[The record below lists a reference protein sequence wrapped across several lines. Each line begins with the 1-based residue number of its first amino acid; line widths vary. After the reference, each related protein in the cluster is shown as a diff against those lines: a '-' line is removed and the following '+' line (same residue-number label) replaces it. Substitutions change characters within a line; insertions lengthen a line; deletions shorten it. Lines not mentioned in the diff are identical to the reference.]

1 MASSRWSLAVVL
13 LATAA
18 LPATAAAALT
28 KVADPIAVAPD
39 APVRL
44 SQYYPDVA
52 MAADGSFAVS
62 YTESD
67 DRAGSDSERVEVQRF
82 TSSLAK
88 TGTPIGV
95 GPGLARETF
104 PAIAGAPDGRFA
116 IAYEA
121 WSAPGRHIEVQRFTA
136 AGAKAGGPIVVDA
149 AGVLDNSAEPPAIAM
164 AADGRFAVAWIAT
177 GSELRLR
184 TFGADGAP
192 LTGVV
197 DLASGIG
204 HHPSIGMAP
213 DGRFAV
219 TAVQPSLLNP
229 DFSFT
234 NEDVPVWRFHADG
247 TADGGRGALFTGPP
261 GVNYAAPTLG
271 MSDDGALFAA
281 WADRHDASPG
291 GFEPDIWARRF
302 DGSGAALGDRFIAN
316 DYTTYPQGNPDVE
329 PAGTATLLAYEG
341 QVGTQE
347 STYVRQF
354 GPDGTPVGDGDP
366 LSGAPSGTQMLPHVD
381 SDGAGRMVFVWTS
394 GGSGGANS
402 SDVFVGRWNYAAV
415 TDPPPA
421 PGGGD
426 GDGGGGTPPAT
437 TPSTPAT
444 PAAPV
449 RGSGTTPARPAVPAP
464 RALSAAAV
472 LAQSVTFPPTRSCA
486 SRRNFGI
493 RLRVPKGSTVVQATV
508 KVNGRTV
515 AVRKGRR
522 LRSTVDLRRLP
533 KGRFTVAIT
542 LKLTDGRTVR
552 GERRYK
558 TCAAKARGGRPKV

>member
-1 MASSRWSLAVVL
+1 V
-13 LATAA
+13 
-18 LPATAAAALT
+18 
-28 KVADPIAVAPD
+28 
-39 APVRL
+39 
-44 SQYYPDVA
+44 
-52 MAADGSFAVS
+52 F
-62 YTESD
+62 
-67 DRAGSDSERVEVQRF
+67 
-82 TSSLAK
+82 
-88 TGTPIGV
+88 
-95 GPGLARETF
+95 
-104 PAIAGAPDGRFA
+104 
-116 IAYEA
+116 
-121 WSAPGRHIEVQRFTA
+121 
-136 AGAKAGGPIVVDA
+136 
-149 AGVLDNSAEPPAIAM
+149 DNSAEPPAIAM
-164 AADGRFAVAWIAT
+164 AAVGRFAVAWIAT
-177 GSELRLR
+177 GPELRVR

-197 DLASGIG
+197 DLASGIA

-219 TAVQPSLLNP
+219 TAVQPATVNP

-247 TADGGRGALFTGPP
+247 TADGARGALFTGPP
-261 GVNYAAPTLG
+261 GVNYASPAVG
-271 MSDDGALFAA
+271 MADDGALFAA
-281 WADRHDASPG
+281 WSDRHDASPG

-302 DGSGAALGDRFIAN
+302 DRTGAALGDRFIAN

-329 PAGTATLLAYEG
+329 PAGSATLLAYEG
-341 QVGTQE
+341 QVGTQQ

-354 GPDGTPVGDGDP
+354 GPDGTPVGNGEP

-381 SDGAGRMVFVWTS
+381 SDGAGRMVFVWTN

-415 TDPPPA
+415 TDPPP
-421 PGGGD
+421 PPPPSGGD
-426 GDGGGGTPPAT
+426 DGGTTPPPAA
-437 TPSTPAT
+437 TPSTPAA

-449 RGSGTTPARPAVPAP
+449 RGSGTTPARPTTP
-464 RALSAAAV
+464 AAV

-515 AVRKGRR
+515 AVRKGTR

-542 LKLTDGRTVR
+542 LRLKDGRTVR
-552 GERRYK
+552 GERKYK